1 MAKPLNAY
9 QFNFGIGLNVD
20 KKLHEADIVSKV
32 LDVFN
37 FKSVLFE
44 TVKDMMP
51 FRKTL
56 IQRTVN
62 EDLDVE
68 VKSDLEISF
77 DDFYKFKYSNFIS
90 PNELFMQINLY
101 DEKKKVSHEHEFNI
115 LDKCKKPNTI
125 TPDTEEIHEFKCDLV
140 KPEVKPHHI
149 LVVKMQ
155 QATGQYKHRTDY
167 TLIKIN

>member
-1 MAKPLNAY
+1 MTKPLRAY
-9 QFNFGIGLNVD
+9 QFNFNIGLNVD
-20 KKLHEADIVSKV
+20 KKLHEVDIVSKI

-44 TVKDMMP
+44 TVPELMP

-62 EDLDVE
+62 EDLDTE
-68 VKSDLEISF
+68 VKADLEISYK
-77 DDFYKFKYSNFIS
+77 DFYRFTYTNFIS
-90 PNELFMQINLY
+90 PNELIMQINLY
-101 DEKKKVSHEHEFNI
+101 DEDKKVPYTHDFKTLE
-115 LDKCKKPNTI
+115 KCKKPNFF
-125 TPDTEEIHEFKCDLV
+125 TPDVDEIHEYKCSVV
-140 KPEVKPHHI
+140 KPDTKPHHI

-167 TLIKIN
+167 TLIKIT